1 MELLTLLTPQIS
13 WRSPQHSLQ
22 SARASELGRLLWIT
36 ANYKTLW
43 SERVLKS
50 HNQYY
55 KNLPKFLLASKEL
68 VSRPLIIM
76 PNQTAGTQDQQAL
89 QHKEALYQYFN
100 KQVMQIAQA
109 QERLALLK
117 RFDCIE
123 LLKA

>member
-1 MELLTLLTPQIS
+1 
-13 WRSPQHSLQ
+13 
-22 SARASELGRLLWIT
+22 
-36 ANYKTLW
+36 
-43 SERVLKS
+43 
-50 HNQYY
+50 
-55 KNLPKFLLASKEL
+55 
-68 VSRPLIIM
+68 M

>member
-1 MELLTLLTPQIS
+1 
-13 WRSPQHSLQ
+13 
-22 SARASELGRLLWIT
+22 
-36 ANYKTLW
+36 
-43 SERVLKS
+43 VLKS
-50 HNQYY
+50 HNQSY

-68 VSRPLIIM
+68 VSRSLIIM

-109 QERLALLK
+109 QEQLALLK

-123 LLKA
+123 LFKP